1 MGGGSQGKCSR
12 DWCALRFIRG
22 EQNHTGQLEEGGAG
36 ARLLVSGFLCFGLLH
51 TLLVVKEPHQP
62 LGLSPNLLSILKLR
76 GRGKAYQMGVSKLS
90 PWPRAGGWVR
100 WPKAW
105 VESDAA
111 RALLICAALS
121 DLQAGLCPGRPFP
134 SGFMGGSFILFSK
147 PWLPSLK
154 EFEWPAFFLYQ
165 SVCNASLGTPP

>member
-62 LGLSPNLLSILKLR
+62 LGLSPNLPSILKLR

-111 RALLICAALS
+111 RALLI
-121 DLQAGLCPGRPFP
+121 DLVSLFEEYTLVIID
-134 SGFMGGSFILFSK
+134 FINIIQMIVVLELVSTCFDNIWKSVLVHLFSCVQNTLIK
-147 PWLPSLK
+147 SL
-154 EFEWPAFFLYQ
+154 
-165 SVCNASLGTPP
+165 